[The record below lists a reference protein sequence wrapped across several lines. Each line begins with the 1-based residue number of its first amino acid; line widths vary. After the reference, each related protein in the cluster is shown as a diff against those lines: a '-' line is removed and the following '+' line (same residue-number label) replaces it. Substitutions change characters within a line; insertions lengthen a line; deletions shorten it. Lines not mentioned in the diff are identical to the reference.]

1 MYIFD
6 IIIKSM
12 KRYLFL
18 SISLF
23 FYSYIY
29 SQVTNDTIGTQVQDT
44 SVVFKTQMEEM
55 FIGKD
60 KAYMEEMER
69 IKKIQRRVFKVY
81 PYAKLAAENLKIL
94 NANMAKLKT
103 EREKKK
109 YFKIVE
115 NYLENEFEDRL
126 KKFSRKEGQVLVK
139 LIHRQTGET
148 TFKLV
153 KDLKSGWKAFWSNNT
168 ARLFDINLKEE
179 YDPMN
184 ELDDFYIEG
193 MLIKAF
199 KEGKLQRQDPAKPID
214 LAELSATWKERL
226 NKSRKAREEKA
237 AKDKALEEDK

>member
-1 MYIFD
+1 
-6 IIIKSM
+6 M

-60 KAYMEEMER
+60 KAYMEEQER
-69 IKKIQRRVFKVY
+69 IKKIQRRVMKVY

-148 TFKLV
+148 TFKLI

-179 YDPMN
+179 YDPMT

-214 LAELSATWKERL
+214 LAELSATWKEKL

-237 AKDKALEEDK
+237 AKEKAALEANK

>member
-1 MYIFD
+1 
-6 IIIKSM
+6 M

-60 KAYMEEMER
+60 KAYMEEQER
-69 IKKIQRRVFKVY
+69 IKKIQRRVMKVY

-148 TFKLV
+148 TFKLI

-179 YDPMN
+179 YDPMT

-214 LAELSATWKERL
+214 LAELSATWKEKL

-237 AKDKALEEDK
+237 AKEKAALEANI

>member
-1 MYIFD
+1 
-6 IIIKSM
+6 M

-60 KAYMEEMER
+60 KAYMEEQDR
-69 IKKIQRRVFKVY
+69 IKKIQRRVMKVY

-115 NYLENEFEDRL
+115 NYLENEFEGRL

-199 KEGKLQRQDPAKPID
+199 KEGKLQRQDPANPID
-214 LAELSATWKERL
+214 LAELSATWKEKL

-237 AKDKALEEDK
+237 AKEKAALEANK

>member
-1 MYIFD
+1 
-6 IIIKSM
+6 M

-18 SISLF
+18 SISMF

-214 LAELSATWKERL
+214 LAELSATWKEKL
-226 NKSRKAREEKA
+226 NKSKKLREEKA
-237 AKDKALEEDK
+237 AKEKAALEEK

>member
-1 MYIFD
+1 
-6 IIIKSM
+6 M

-23 FYSYIY
+23 FYSFIY
-29 SQVTNDTIGTQVQDT
+29 SQVTNDTLNEQVQDT
-44 SVVFKTQMEEM
+44 SVVFRTEM
-55 FIGKD
+55 DEMVIGKD
-60 KAYMEEMER
+60 KAYLEEMER
-69 IKKIQRRVFKVY
+69 IKKMQRRVYKVY

-168 ARLFDINLKEE
+168 AKLFDINLKEE

-184 ELDDFYIEG
+184 ELDDYLIEG
-193 MLIKAF
+193 MLLKAF

-214 LAELSATWKERL
+214 LAELSATWKEKI
-226 NKSRKAREEKA
+226 NKSRKAREERLAKEKA
-237 AKDKALEEDK
+237 AQQAENK

>member
-1 MYIFD
+1 
-6 IIIKSM
+6 M

-44 SVVFKTQMEEM
+44 SVVFKTQMDEM

-60 KAYMEEMER
+60 KAYAEEMER
-69 IKKIQRRVFKVY
+69 IKKMQRRVFKVY
-81 PYAKLAAENLKIL
+81 PYAKLAAENLKML

-168 ARLFDINLKEE
+168 AKLFDINLKEE

-214 LAELSATWKERL
+214 LAELSATWKEKL

-237 AKDKALEEDK
+237 AKEKAELEANK

>member
-1 MYIFD
+1 
-6 IIIKSM
+6 M

-60 KAYMEEMER
+60 KAYMEEQER
-69 IKKIQRRVFKVY
+69 IKKIQRRVMKVY

-115 NYLENEFEDRL
+115 NYLENEFEGRL

-199 KEGKLQRQDPAKPID
+199 KEGKLQRQDPANPID
-214 LAELSATWKERL
+214 LAELSATWKEKL

-237 AKDKALEEDK
+237 AKEKAALEANK

>member
-1 MYIFD
+1 
-6 IIIKSM
+6 M

-29 SQVTNDTIGTQVQDT
+29 SQVTNDTIGTQVPDT

-60 KAYMEEMER
+60 KAYMEEMDR
-69 IKKIQRRVFKVY
+69 IKKIQRRVMKVY

-115 NYLENEFEDRL
+115 NYLQNEFEGRL
-126 KKFSRKEGQVLVK
+126 KKFSRKEGQILVK

-148 TFKLV
+148 TFKLI

-168 ARLFDINLKEE
+168 AKLFDINLKEE

-214 LAELSATWKERL
+214 LAELSATWKEKL
-226 NKSRKAREEKA
+226 NKSRKAREEKL
-237 AKDKALEEDK
+237 AKEKAALEANK

>member
-1 MYIFD
+1 
-6 IIIKSM
+6 M

-44 SVVFKTQMEEM
+44 SVVFKTEMDEM

-60 KAYMEEMER
+60 KAYAEEMER
-69 IKKIQRRVFKVY
+69 IKKMQRRVFKVY
-81 PYAKLAAENLKIL
+81 PYAKLAAENLKML
-94 NANMAKLKT
+94 NTNMAKLKT

-168 ARLFDINLKEE
+168 AKLFDINLKEE

-214 LAELSATWKERL
+214 LAELSATWKEKL

-237 AKDKALEEDK
+237 AKEKAALEANK

>member
-1 MYIFD
+1 
-6 IIIKSM
+6 M

-23 FYSYIY
+23 FYSFIY
-29 SQVTNDTIGTQVQDT
+29 SQVTNDSIRELDQDT
-44 SVVFKTQMEEM
+44 TVVFRTQMEDLI
-55 FIGKD
+55 IGKN
-60 KAYMEEMER
+60 KAYLEEMER
-69 IKKIQRRVFKVY
+69 LKKIQRRVYKVY

-126 KKFSRKEGQVLVK
+126 KKFSRKEGQILVK

-184 ELDDFYIEG
+184 ELDDFHIEG
-193 MLIKAF
+193 MLLKAF
-199 KEGKLQRQDPAKPID
+199 KEGKLQRQDPARPID
-214 LAELSATWKERL
+214 LAELSATWKEKI
-226 NKSRKAREEKA
+226 NKSKQAREERLAKEKA
-237 AKDKALEEDK
+237 AQLEENKEENK

>member
-1 MYIFD
+1 
-6 IIIKSM
+6 M

-60 KAYMEEMER
+60 KAYMEEMDR
-69 IKKIQRRVFKVY
+69 IKKMQRRVIKVY

-115 NYLENEFEDRL
+115 NYLQNEFEDRL
-126 KKFSRKEGQVLVK
+126 KKFSRKEGQILVK
-139 LIHRQTGET
+139 LVHRQTGET
-148 TFKLV
+148 TFKLI

-168 ARLFDINLKEE
+168 AKLFDINLKEE

-214 LAELSATWKERL
+214 LAELSATWKEKL
-226 NKSRKAREEKA
+226 NKSRKAREEKL
-237 AKDKALEEDK
+237 AKEKAALEANK

>member
-1 MYIFD
+1 
-6 IIIKSM
+6 M

-193 MLIKAF
+193 MLLKAF

-214 LAELSATWKERL
+214 LAELSATWKEKL

-237 AKDKALEEDK
+237 ARDKALEEDK

>member
-1 MYIFD
+1 
-6 IIIKSM
+6 M

-60 KAYMEEMER
+60 KAYMEEMDR
-69 IKKIQRRVFKVY
+69 IKKIQRRVMKVY
-81 PYAKLAAENLKIL
+81 PYAKLAADNLKIL

-126 KKFSRKEGQVLVK
+126 KKFSRKEGQILVK

-179 YDPMN
+179 YDPIN

-214 LAELSATWKERL
+214 LAELSATWKEKL
-226 NKSRKAREEKA
+226 NKSRKAREEKL
-237 AKDKALEEDK
+237 AKEKAALEEDK

>member
-1 MYIFD
+1 
-6 IIIKSM
+6 M

-60 KAYMEEMER
+60 KAYMEEMDR
-69 IKKIQRRVFKVY
+69 IKKIQRRVMKVY

-237 AKDKALEEDK
+237 AKEKALEEEK

>member
-1 MYIFD
+1 
-6 IIIKSM
+6 M

-29 SQVTNDTIGTQVQDT
+29 SQVTNDTIGIQVQDT

-60 KAYMEEMER
+60 KAYMEEMDR

-193 MLIKAF
+193 MLLKAF

-214 LAELSATWKERL
+214 LAELSATWKEKL

-237 AKDKALEEDK
+237 ARDKALEEDK

>member
-1 MYIFD
+1 
-6 IIIKSM
+6 M

-18 SISLF
+18 SIFLF

-44 SVVFKTQMEEM
+44 SVVFKTEMDEM
-55 FIGKD
+55 FIAKD
-60 KAYMEEMER
+60 KAYAAEMER
-69 IKKIQRRVFKVY
+69 IKKMQRRVFKVY
-81 PYAKLAAENLKIL
+81 PYAKLAAENLKML

-168 ARLFDINLKEE
+168 AKLFDINLKEE

-214 LAELSATWKERL
+214 LAELSATWKEKL
-226 NKSRKAREEKA
+226 NKSRKAREEKL
-237 AKDKALEEDK
+237 AKEKAALEANK

>member
-1 MYIFD
+1 
-6 IIIKSM
+6 M

-44 SVVFKTQMEEM
+44 SVVFKTQMDEM

-60 KAYMEEMER
+60 KAYAEEMER
-69 IKKIQRRVFKVY
+69 IKKMQRRVFKVY
-81 PYAKLAAENLKIL
+81 PYAKLAAENLKML

-168 ARLFDINLKEE
+168 AKLFDINLKEE

-214 LAELSATWKERL
+214 LAELSATWKEKL
-226 NKSRKAREEKA
+226 NKSRRAREEKA
-237 AKDKALEEDK
+237 AKEKAALEANK

>member
-1 MYIFD
+1 
-6 IIIKSM
+6 M

-18 SISLF
+18 SIFLF

-237 AKDKALEEDK
+237 AKEKALEEEK

>member
-1 MYIFD
+1 
-6 IIIKSM
+6 M
-12 KRYLFL
+12 KRFLFL
-18 SISLF
+18 TISLF
-23 FYSYIY
+23 FHSYIY
-29 SQVTNDTIGTQVQDT
+29 SQVTNDTISTQVQDT
-44 SVVFKTQMEEM
+44 SVVFKTQMDEM
-55 FIGKD
+55 FIGRD
-60 KAYMEEMER
+60 KAYMEEMDR
-69 IKKIQRRVFKVY
+69 IKKIQRRVYKVY

-115 NYLENEFEDRL
+115 KYLENEFEGRL

-179 YDPMN
+179 YDPLN

-193 MLIKAF
+193 MLLKAF
-199 KEGKLQRQDPAKPID
+199 KEGKLQRQDPANPID
-214 LAELSATWKERL
+214 LAELSATWKEKL
-226 NKSRKAREEKA
+226 NKSRKAREEKL
-237 AKDKALEEDK
+237 AKEKAALEENK

>member
-1 MYIFD
+1 
-6 IIIKSM
+6 M

-193 MLIKAF
+193 MLLKAF

-237 AKDKALEEDK
+237 ARDKALEEDK